1 MGLLKIDRIKN
12 KWVYGKL
19 IEFKRNGF
27 IENRKL
33 IELKR
38 NGFIENNRKLIEL
51 KRNGFIEN

>member
-1 MGLLKIDRIKN
+1 MGLYKIDRIEK
-12 KWVYGKL
+12 KWVY
-19 IEFKRNGF
+19 
-27 IENRKL
+27 RKL